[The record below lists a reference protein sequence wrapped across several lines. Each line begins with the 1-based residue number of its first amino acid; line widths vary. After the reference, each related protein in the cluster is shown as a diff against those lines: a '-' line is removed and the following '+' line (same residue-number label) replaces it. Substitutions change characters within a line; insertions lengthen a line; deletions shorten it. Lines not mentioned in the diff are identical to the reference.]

1 VNPGIM
7 APPKPAGKTD
17 MRNTARNRN
26 NRMRLQKIGKKL
38 RQQAKAAKKAA
49 RKAAPTPPSSS

>member
-1 VNPGIM
+1 
-7 APPKPAGKTD
+7 
-17 MRNTARNRN
+17 MRHTTKNRN

-49 RKAAPTPPSSS
+49 RKAATGAPAS

>member
-1 VNPGIM
+1 
-7 APPKPAGKTD
+7 

-49 RKAAPTPPSSS
+49 RKAAPTPPSPS